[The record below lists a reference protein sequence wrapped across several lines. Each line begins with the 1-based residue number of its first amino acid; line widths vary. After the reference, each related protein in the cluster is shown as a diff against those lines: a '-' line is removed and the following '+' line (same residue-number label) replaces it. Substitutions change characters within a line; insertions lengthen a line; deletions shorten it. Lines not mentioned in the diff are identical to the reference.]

1 MDLSKISG
9 LGFVGL
15 GAMGLPMA
23 GHLASK
29 LPESI
34 QIFVFDINQA
44 SVDQLCNDYPMRVLR
59 CSSAKEVADKS
70 VFINLI
76 RPDVT
81 GHADC
86 MTGNCYDY
94 ASGGQACSISIH
106 GRRF

>member
-29 LPESI
+29 LPENI

-44 SVDQLCNDYPMRVLR
+44 SVDQLCNDYPKRVVK

-70 VFINLI
+70 VCLDFIW
-76 RPDVT
+76 PDVT
-81 GHADC
+81 GH
-86 MTGNCYDY
+86 G
-94 ASGGQACSISIH
+94 
-106 GRRF
+106 

>member
-1 MDLSKISG
+1 MEIFRINKGPEDIMDLSKISG

-44 SVDQLCNDYPMRVLR
+44 SVDQLCNDHPKRVVK
-59 CSSAKEVADKS
+59 CSNAKEVADKS
-70 VFINLI
+70 VPIK
-76 RPDVT
+76 
-81 GHADC
+81 
-86 MTGNCYDY
+86 
-94 ASGGQACSISIH
+94 SIPARC
-106 GRRF
+106 G